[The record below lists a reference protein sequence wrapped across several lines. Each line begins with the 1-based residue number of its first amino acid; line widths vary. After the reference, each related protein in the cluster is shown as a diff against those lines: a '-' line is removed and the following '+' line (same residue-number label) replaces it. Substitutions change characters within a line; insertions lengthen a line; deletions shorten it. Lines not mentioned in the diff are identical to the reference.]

1 MMGRVGVRYLS
12 TYLNTVD
19 MTNDGLGHEDDST
32 GGLRPL
38 SGVHHRGGGL
48 WDTRMIPV
56 IPGLL
61 FLLTFTTAIPTGFL
75 YGPVLDNTDYIVSSG
90 ADSRV
95 SLGAVLELPLII
107 ANIGT
112 AVVLVPILEHE
123 DEILALGYVTA
134 RLVVRTPYER

>member
-1 MMGRVGVRYLS
+1 
-12 TYLNTVD
+12 
-19 MTNDGLGHEDDST
+19 
-32 GGLRPL
+32 
-38 SGVHHRGGGL
+38 
-48 WDTRMIPV
+48 MIPV